1 MQNICKLMEIY
12 GLLQTELMCNQ
23 LIQPLH
29 SNMYIMCIHE
39 KHNYQTLLILC
50 LANHK
55 QLRG

>member
-12 GLLQTELMCNQ
+12 GFLQTELMCNQ

-29 SNMYIMCIHE
+29 SNMYNLIHK
-39 KHNYQTLLILC
+39 KHNYQTMLILC

>member
-39 KHNYQTLLILC
+39 KQLSDS
-50 LANHK
+50 ANIMLSK
-55 QLRG
+55 S